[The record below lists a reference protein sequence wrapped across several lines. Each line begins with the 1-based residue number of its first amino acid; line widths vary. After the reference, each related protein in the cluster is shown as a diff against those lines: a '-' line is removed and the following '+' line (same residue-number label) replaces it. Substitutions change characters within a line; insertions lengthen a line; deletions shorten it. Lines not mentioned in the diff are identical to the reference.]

1 MDASMP
7 SQLSTVHVDLQDS
20 VEVVDVDVDVA
31 VDLPFFFLSLIICV
45 RLLLTSSG
53 FSVSLFAHRPF
64 GASISTVHYQ
74 MV

>member
-1 MDASMP
+1 
-7 SQLSTVHVDLQDS
+7 LSTVHVDLQDS
-20 VEVVDVDVDVA
+20 VEVVDVDVA